1 MKLLIAALLAV
12 FSTGAMAEWTY
23 LASAKNGAF
32 DIYIDKTTI
41 RKRGNVAKM
50 WKLQDHKPRKGSG
63 ALSNT
68 SLDEYDC
75 VEIRS
80 KPLDFISYSD
90 NMGKGEIVSIS
101 RHDPTI
107 NYFDLTGDVEGWMNV
122 PPDSPAMRAWKAA
135 CKK

>member
-23 LASAKNGAF
+23 LTSSEDNAY

-50 WKLQDHKPRKGSG
+50 WELRDFKAPQKEASGSY
-63 ALSNT
+63 LS
-68 SLDEYDC
+68 SRMLEEYDC
-75 VEIRS
+75 VEIRQR
-80 KPLDFISYSD
+80 LLALTDFSG
-90 NMGKGEIVSIS
+90 NMGSGQIIFNHQYDNNKWADIA
-101 RHDPTI
+101 
-107 NYFDLTGDVEGWMNV
+107 
-122 PPDSPAMRAWKAA
+122 PDTVIMELWKAA

>member
-1 MKLLIAALLAV
+1 MKLLIAVLLAV

-23 LASAKNGAF
+23 LTSSEDNAY

-50 WKLQDHKPRKGSG
+50 WELMDFKAPQEAADGKSFLSLKALQEH
-63 ALSNT
+63 
-68 SLDEYDC
+68 DC

-80 KPLDFISYSD
+80 RLLALFHFSD
-90 NMGKGEIVSIS
+90 NMGKGQVNSNHQYDDSKWADIAPGSVS
-101 RHDPTI
+101 
-107 NYFDLTGDVEGWMNV
+107 
-122 PPDSPAMRAWKAA
+122 MRLLKAA